1 MQITT
6 DAIVIKVND
15 VGDNDRLITL
25 LTKDYGVVKAFASS
39 AKKIKSKYYSGTALF
54 SYSRFILEQVKG
66 TYRVRDASLNNSF
79 FKIGCDI
86 SQISLQQY
94 FCELSYI
101 LAPMDESSEM
111 FLRLLLN
118 SMYCINNSK
127 MDEALLKAVF
137 ELRILSLSG
146 YTPDLVVP
154 VPMAEHRR
162 KERGYNQA
170 ELLAQ
175 PIARA
180 LGAEYSPHMLQRTGS
195 IVQHDLSARLRRLE
209 ATQSFALSGKGDAA
223 GKRVLLVDDIF
234 TTGSTLRRCALL
246 LKKAGAAE
254 VVCAA
259 AALTPRKN

>member
-1 MQITT
+1 MAKLLDKIIT
-6 DAIVIKVND
+6 VFFP
-15 VGDNDRLITL
+15 DRCL
-25 LTKDYGVVKAFASS
+25 LCGRVVSPGVLCCTECKKQLPFQPEGRVKTEKDEPFALVAVPFVYRDGIRNAVLQMKFYGHKEAADFFLP
-39 AKKIKSKYYSGTALF
+39 YML
-54 SYSRFILEQVKG
+54 
-66 TYRVRDASLNNSF
+66 DSL
-79 FKIGCDI
+79 K
-86 SQISLQQY
+86 
-94 FCELSYI
+94 
-101 LAPMDESSEM
+101 
-111 FLRLLLN
+111 
-118 SMYCINNSK
+118 
-127 MDEALLKAVF
+127 
-137 ELRILSLSG
+137 G

-246 LKKAGAAE
+246 LKEAGAAE
-254 VVCAA
+254 VVCTA

>member
-146 YTPDLVVP
+146 YTPDLV
-154 VPMAEHRR
+154 ACNDCGEFD
-162 KERGYNQA
+162 KDIFYFNYNEGIISCEECIYDKNA
-170 ELLAQ
+170 TAILD
-175 PIARA
+175 
-180 LGAEYSPHMLQRTGS
+180 RTL
-195 IVQHDLSARLRRLE
+195 LSAMRHIIYCDFEKLFSFKIPQEYALRLSKITEKYL
-209 ATQSFALSGKGDAA
+209 LSQTEQ
-223 GKRVLLVDDIF
+223 RF
-234 TTGSTLRRCALL
+234 STLDFYNSIL
-246 LKKAGAAE
+246 
-254 VVCAA
+254 
-259 AALTPRKN
+259 

>member
-146 YTPDLVVP
+146 YTPDLV
-154 VPMAEHRR
+154 ACNDCGEFD
-162 KERGYNQA
+162 KDIFYFNYNEGIISCEQCIYDKNA
-170 ELLAQ
+170 TAILD
-175 PIARA
+175 
-180 LGAEYSPHMLQRTGS
+180 RTL
-195 IVQHDLSARLRRLE
+195 LSAMRHIIYCDFEKLFSFKIPQEYAIRLSKITEKYL
-209 ATQSFALSGKGDAA
+209 LSQTEQ
-223 GKRVLLVDDIF
+223 RF
-234 TTGSTLRRCALL
+234 STLDFYNSIL
-246 LKKAGAAE
+246 
-254 VVCAA
+254 
-259 AALTPRKN
+259 